1 MSTISRLDNRT
12 PFEATHLL
20 TPDGQGGEAVLLVVK
35 ATFEIGA
42 DGRPQLVPDPAPIRL
57 CDEFIGDPSLGSPL
71 ADTDLA
77 LFKPRVDVV
86 VVGAQAHAPR
96 GRPIDK
102 LFVELHVGHP
112 DGVQSSEA
120 AHDAGQA
127 QLIKSLLVTGDRVWV
142 DDQPGEPLPF
152 VSMPLGWERAYGG
165 TVRGRDGELDL
176 DQRNPLG
183 IGWAGARSGDPA
195 VLSELPNVED
205 PASTMVRRQTACVP
219 AGFGVV
225 SRAWLPRRALAG
237 TFDIGW
243 QRRRWPL
250 LPHDHDPA
258 CNQSVAADQQLERFV
273 GGEPVRL
280 VNLTPE
286 GEWLF
291 RLPHLDVP
299 IHAIRAIRASRA
311 IRAGQLERVGLR
323 VDTIEIDPERRRLSL
338 TGRVALP
345 VARST
350 PPIEELVIGH
360 VPPGWLRARASG
372 KCYVQLRGADQVPVG
387 RPYFY

>member
-12 PFEATHLL
+12 PFAATHLL
-20 TPDGQGGEAVLLVVK
+20 TPDGHGGEAVLLVVK
-35 ATFEIGA
+35 ATFEIGD
-42 DGRPQLVPDPAPIRL
+42 DGRVQLSPEPAPIRL
-57 CDEFIGDPSLGSPL
+57 CDEYVGDPKLGHPL

-120 AHDAGQA
+120 AHDASQA

-142 DDQPGEPLPF
+142 DDQPSDPLPF
-152 VSMPLGWERAYGG
+152 VTMPLGWERAYGG
-165 TVRGRDGELDL
+165 TVAANGGSPEPELDL
-176 DQRNPLG
+176 DDRNPLG
-183 IGWAGARSGDPA
+183 IGWAGARSSDPA

-205 PASTMVRRQTACVP
+205 PASNMVRRQTACVP

-225 SRAWLPRRALAG
+225 SRAWLPRRALSG
-237 TFDIGW
+237 TFDIAW
-243 QRRRWPL
+243 KRRRWPL

-258 CNQSVAADQQLERFV
+258 CNQSVAEDQQLERFV

-280 VNLTPE
+280 VNLTPDS
-286 GEWLF
+286 EWLF
-291 RLPHLDVP
+291 RLPHLNLPV
-299 IHAIRAIRASRA
+299 HA

-323 VDTIEIDPERRRLSL
+323 IDTIEIEPARRRLIL
-338 TGRVALP
+338 TGRLALP
-345 VARST
+345 VERTQA
-350 PPIEELVIGH
+350 PLEELVIGH
-360 VPPGWLRARASG
+360 APPGWLRARASG
-372 KCYVQLRGADQVPVG
+372 KCYVELRGADQVAVG
-387 RPYFY
+387 RPYFW